1 MAMSVTYTSINGQ
14 IVYENRNG
22 VQRHYVADTQGS
34 TIALMDDTGTITDT
48 YDYWPFGEMR
58 NHTGTST
65 TPFTYGG
72 TVAYY
77 LQVLN
82 IFLYVQARFL
92 RQALTRWQTV
102 DPLWPGQPPYTYV
115 GNNPIRWS

>member
-48 YDYWPFGEMR
+48 YEYWPFGEIR

-72 TVAYY
+72 TIGYY
-77 LQVLN
+77 QET
-82 IFLYVQARFL
+82 FGSFFYVRARFL
-92 RQALTRWQTV
+92 RQMLARWQSQ
-102 DPLWPGQPPYTYV
+102 DAKWP
-115 GNNPIRWS
+115 SEL